1 MPKWGKQ
8 LAPKWYI
15 LHGKRGR
22 RYGVCMITKIAEV
35 SHKHGVSMKRK
46 TDGQDKQKS
55 EVSHD
60 NSDC

>member
-1 MPKWGKQ
+1 
-8 LAPKWYI
+8 
-15 LHGKRGR
+15 
-22 RYGVCMITKIAEV
+22 MITKIAEV
-35 SHKHGVSMKRK
+35 SHKQGVSMKRK